1 MTPISH
7 TDVRQIT
14 ALMVENDFYSHG
26 STTLETVRPDKVRVK
41 YVGYG
46 RSIGDGYVS
55 DTGSAY
61 FTAFKR
67 NGRWIE

>member
-1 MTPISH
+1 
-7 TDVRQIT
+7 
-14 ALMVENDFYSHG
+14 MVENDFYSHG

-41 YVGYG
+41 YVRYG